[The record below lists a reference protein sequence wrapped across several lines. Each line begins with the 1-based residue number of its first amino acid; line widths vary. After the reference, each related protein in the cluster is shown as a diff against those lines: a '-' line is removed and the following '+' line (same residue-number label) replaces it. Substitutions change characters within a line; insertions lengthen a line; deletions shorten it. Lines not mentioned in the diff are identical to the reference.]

1 MSCKGCALSVAIGLA
16 PGDSTGAETLL
27 NMKADDIKKY
37 LVYPSDRENAK
48 FIVNHSFE
56 PLTLGHLVVQPV
68 KCQKSSSQI
77 HDLDPQETQ
86 RLFTVVQA
94 SSKALQELLN
104 PPRIY
109 FWSFNEQSNGNNWH
123 LHVHVAPRFTSLR
136 GSGWLYFLDNAPKKP
151 VSVDKD
157 KIEGLVVQLRE
168 KMSRI
173 VANYFASE

>member
-1 MSCKGCALSVAIGLA
+1 MNCKGCALGVAIGLA
-16 PGDSTGAETLL
+16 PGDSSRAETLL
-27 NMKADDIKKY
+27 NMKTDDIKKY
-37 LVYPSDRENAK
+37 VVYPCDGRDAK

-68 KCQKSSSQI
+68 KCQKSSDQI
-77 HDLDPQETQ
+77 HDLDPLEAK

-109 FWSFNEQSNGNNWH
+109 FWSFNEQSNCNNWH
-123 LHVHVAPRFTSLR
+123 LHVHVAPRCISLR
-136 GSGWLYFLDNAPKKP
+136 GSDWLYFLDKAPNKAGRVDESTIKK
-151 VSVDKD
+151 
-157 KIEGLVVQLRE
+157 LVVQLKE

-173 VANYFASE
+173 AADYIPVA